1 MAEPGKINSLRVV
14 KQLTAGMYLDGEDLG
29 EILLPNRYI
38 PENCRINDNLD
49 VFIYFDSEDR
59 IIATTQKPYAQ
70 VGETA
75 WLKVVDVTDVG
86 AFLDWGLAKDLLVP
100 FSEQVHPMKKDRF
113 YLVYVYLDE
122 ASQLIAAS
130 SRLEKFIAKQSVDLS
145 DGQAVDLIIP
155 DQTDLGYKAVI
166 DHKVWGILYQ
176 SELFQELTIGQ
187 KIGGWVKKVRPDGK
201 IDLCLQKP
209 GYEKVPDL
217 AEQIIRVI
225 AAHGGFID
233 VTDKSSA
240 EEINEM
246 FGVSK
251 KTFKKAI
258 GALYKSRRI
267 TLEKDGIALSK

>member
-1 MAEPGKINSLRVV
+1 MAEPGKINNLRVV
-14 KQLTAGMYLDGEDLG
+14 KQLTAGLYLDGEDLG

-49 VFIYFDSEDR
+49 VFVYFDSEDR
-59 IIATTQKPYAQ
+59 IIATTLKPYAQ

-75 WLKVVDVTDVG
+75 WLKAVDITDVG

-100 FSEQVHPMKKDRF
+100 FSEQAQPMKKDRF
-113 YLVYVYLDE
+113 YLVYVYLDAE
-122 ASQLIAAS
+122 SQLIAAS
-130 SRLEKFIAKQSVDLS
+130 SRLEKFIAKQSTELR
-145 DGQAVDLIIP
+145 DGQAVDLIIAG
-155 DQTDLGYKAVI
+155 QTDLGYKAII
-166 DHKVWGILYQ
+166 DHKVWGVLYQ
-176 SELFQELTIGQ
+176 SEIFQELTIGQ
-187 KIGGWVKKVRPDGK
+187 RISGWVKKVRPDGK
-201 IDLCLQKP
+201 IDLCLQQP

-233 VTDKSSA
+233 VTDKSTA
-240 EEINEM
+240 EEINDM

-267 TLEKDGIALSK
+267 TLENDGIALSR

>member
-1 MAEPGKINSLRVV
+1 MAEPGKLNNLRVV
-14 KQLTAGMYLDGEDLG
+14 KQVTAGMYLDGEDLG
-29 EILLPNRYI
+29 EILLPKRYI
-38 PENCRINDNLD
+38 PENCSVGDRLE

-70 VGETA
+70 TGDIA
-75 WLKVVDVTDVG
+75 WLKVVDVNDVG

-100 FSEQVHPMKKDRF
+100 FSEQIQPMKKGRS
-113 YLVYVYLDE
+113 YLVYIYIDE
-122 ASQLIAAS
+122 QSQLIVAS
-130 SRLEKFIAKQSVDLS
+130 SRLEQFISKQSADLK
-145 DGQAVDLIIP
+145 DGQPVDLIIA
-155 DQTDLGYKAVI
+155 DQTDLGYKAII
-166 DHKVWGILYQ
+166 DQKAWGILYQ
-176 SELFQELTIGQ
+176 TEIFQELAYGQ
-187 KIGGWVKKVRPDGK
+187 KIKGWVKKIRPDGK

-217 AEQIIRVI
+217 AEQIIQAI
-225 AAHGGFID
+225 AAHGGFIE

-240 EEINEM
+240 EEIKEM

-267 TLEKDGIALSK
+267 IMENDGIALSR

>member
-1 MAEPGKINSLRVV
+1 MAEPGKINNLRVI

-49 VFIYFDSEDR
+49 VFVYFDSEDR
-59 IIATTQKPYAQ
+59 IIATTQTPYAQ

-75 WLKVVDVTDVG
+75 WLKAVDITDVG

-100 FSEQVHPMKKDRF
+100 FSEQAQPMKKDRF
-113 YLVYVYLDE
+113 YLVYVYIDAE
-122 ASQLIAAS
+122 SQLIAAS
-130 SRLEKFIAKQSVDLS
+130 SRLEKFIAKQSTDLI
-145 DGQAVDLIIP
+145 DGQAVNLIIAG
-155 DQTDLGYKAVI
+155 QTDLGYKAVI

-176 SELFQELTIGQ
+176 SELFQEVTVGQ
-187 KIGGWVKKVRPDGK
+187 RISGWVKKVREDGK
-201 IDLCLQKP
+201 IDLSLQKP

-225 AAHGGFID
+225 AAHGGFIE
-233 VTDKSSA
+233 VTDKSPA
-240 EEINEM
+240 EEINDM
-246 FGVSK
+246 FGISK

-267 TLEKDGIALSK
+267 TLEKDRIALSR